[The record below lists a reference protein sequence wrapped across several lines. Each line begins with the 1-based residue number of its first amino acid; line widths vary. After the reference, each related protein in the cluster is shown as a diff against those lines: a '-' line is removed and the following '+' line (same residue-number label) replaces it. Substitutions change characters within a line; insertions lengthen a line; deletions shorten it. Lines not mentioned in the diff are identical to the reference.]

1 MLYLPSK
8 LLPFLNR
15 KLTLRIRSFNS
26 DPISD
31 QNLAADVQ
39 HPLNFDAQM
48 AQMPSHSD
56 GLNSNAND
64 LVPADI
70 SGMNYLSYWLNGN
83 VFDFGIPEDLN

>member
-39 HPLNFDAQM
+39 HPLNFDA
-48 AQMPSHSD
+48 H
-56 GLNSNAND
+56 SNAND